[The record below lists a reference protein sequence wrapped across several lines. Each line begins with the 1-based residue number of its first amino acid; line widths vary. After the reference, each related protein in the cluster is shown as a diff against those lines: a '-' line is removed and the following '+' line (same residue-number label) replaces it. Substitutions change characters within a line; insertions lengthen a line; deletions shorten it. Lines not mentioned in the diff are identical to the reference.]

1 MRKFVT
7 FILLSAFLFSS
18 VSADLLPD
26 ITKNQKIISGEN
38 ILNVKDFPERT
49 FFQRTFKYWDTLFEI
64 IKKDW
69 NVWCT
74 SGSVGVA
81 IEVWA
86 IKDISLV
93 EDIIKNYNEDK
104 LTSEEVYNLLIW
116 KWALKLSEWGMKAIS
131 CSQVVDKN
139 YVWTEIINYLVV
151 TEEMFYLPMNF
162 RLSNNLSDQTKEN
175 LKTLTETSYEKF
187 EINLKKLPNDKQ
199 KATIETLI
207 SRIDTLL
214 EKEKRKSVI
223 FVLSCLKF
231 LASNSK

>member
-1 MRKFVT
+1 
-7 FILLSAFLFSS
+7 
-18 VSADLLPD
+18 
-26 ITKNQKIISGEN
+26 
-38 ILNVKDFPERT
+38 
-49 FFQRTFKYWDTLFEI
+49 
-64 IKKDW
+64 
-69 NVWCT
+69 
-74 SGSVGVA
+74 
-81 IEVWA
+81 
-86 IKDISLV
+86 
-93 EDIIKNYNEDK
+93 
-104 LTSEEVYNLLIW
+104 
-116 KWALKLSEWGMKAIS
+116 
-131 CSQVVDKN
+131 
-139 YVWTEIINYLVV
+139 LVV